1 MILLL
6 ICVPLVSNSTDDHV
20 SARVY
25 FLISDF
31 PQFHI
36 CLFKIF
42 LKLWNSHSI
51 TLKKILL
58 LKHDFIDLKEAVF
71 SREKLYIIYVDS

>member
-36 CLFKIF
+36 CLFKIY
-42 LKLWNSHSI
+42 WNSHSM